1 MTPLRILVADDYADG
16 REMLAFFLERLGHT
30 VATASDG
37 ADALAVASSFQPEVA
52 ILDIGM
58 PGISGHTVARELRKL
73 RGDDVILVALSGLGE
88 ASDKARAADAG
99 FNRHFTKP
107 VDIKALADFLA
118 GLKSSGGPGL

>member
-37 ADALAVASSFQPEVA
+37 ADALAVAASFQPEVA

-58 PGISGHTVARELRKL
+58 PGISGHAVARELRKQ
-73 RGDDVILVALSGLGE
+73 RGEEVILVALSGLGE

-107 VDIKALADFLA
+107 VDITALADFLA
-118 GLKSSGGPGL
+118 GLKK

>member
-37 ADALAVASSFQPEVA
+37 ADALAVAASFQPEVA

-58 PGISGHTVARELRKL
+58 PGISGHAVARELRKQ
-73 RGDDVILVALSGLGE
+73 RGDEVILVALSGLGE

-107 VDIKALADFLA
+107 VDIKALADYLA
-118 GLKSSGGPGL
+118 GLRE